1 MNSKDNLIFAIVIAL
16 LIISSYNI
24 GIDPAKFIDGL
35 PNLAVVVRE
44 MAQIDLSLLNVALL
58 SMLETIQMAFIGTI
72 VGFGLS
78 LPLSLLAARNIVN
91 SKFIYGPIRA
101 ILAGIRILPSI
112 LWAIFFVIIV
122 GLGPFAGILAIVLYT
137 IGFITKLQ
145 YESLES
151 IEPDSMDAI
160 GSTGVSKIQLIRFV
174 VIPQAAP
181 HLISQLLYMFDYNV
195 RQSSILGV
203 VGAGGIGFY
212 IINYIKFFDYGKA
225 AVFILVVFVVA
236 LAIDYVSV
244 KVRDRYI
251 AKTHKGVSVRS

>member
-1 MNSKDNLIFAIVIAL
+1 LNSKDNLIFAIVIAL
-16 LIISSYNI
+16 LIVSSYNI

-35 PNLAVVVRE
+35 PNLAIVVRE

-78 LPLSLLAARNIVN
+78 LPLSLLAARNVVN

-101 ILAGIRILPSI
+101 FLAGIRILPSI

-174 VIPQAAP
+174 VIPQAAT

-225 AVFILVVFVVA
+225 AVFIMVVFVVA
-236 LAIDYVSV
+236 LMIDYVSV

>member
-1 MNSKDNLIFAIVIAL
+1 MNSRDNLIFAIVICL
-16 LIISSYNI
+16 LIASSYNI
-24 GIDPAKFIDGL
+24 GIDPVKFIDGL
-35 PNLAVVVRE
+35 PNLVIVLRE
-44 MAQIDLSLLNVALL
+44 MAQIDLSLLNTALF
-58 SMLETIQMAFIGTI
+58 SMLETIQMAFIGTV

-78 LPLSLLAARNIVN
+78 LPLSLLAARNVVN
-91 SKFIYGPIRA
+91 NKLIYGSIRA
-101 ILAGIRILPSI
+101 FLAAIRILPSI

-145 YESLES
+145 YESIES
-151 IEPDSMDAI
+151 IEHDPLEAI

-195 RQSSILGV
+195 RHSSILGI

-236 LAIDYVSV
+236 LIIDYVSV
-244 KVRDRYI
+244 KVRDKYLT
-251 AKTHKGVSVRS
+251 KTHKGVSS